1 VRDYFNLEKSE
12 VMYREMMP
20 LCGGD
25 DVNEIARDRVMD
37 AMGWGTS
44 RRYSSPDTCSLI
56 NRNPGWIGVP

>member
-25 DVNEIARDRVMD
+25 DVSEIARDGVMD
-37 AMGWGTS
+37 AMGWGTK
-44 RRYSSPDTCSLI
+44 RRCTPPDTCP
-56 NRNPGWIGVP
+56 R